1 MSSPTETQS
10 ERTTKV
16 VVATSVM
23 LSFISFWRAAAIVL
37 NDLGS
42 SAFYVGG
49 IAEQA
54 VGQAAP
60 WFILGVMLFSYA
72 VRAIYIESCAMF
84 TRGGVYRV
92 VKEAMGGTLAKLSVS
107 ALMFDYVL
115 TGPISGVSA
124 GQYIVGLVAQTVTYF
139 GNPWQPSKDT
149 INHLA
154 AVIAVLITLYFW
166 WRNTQGIHE
175 SSDDA
180 LKIMYVTTAMVVLLI
195 VWSGTSIL
203 LKPESKRLPPS
214 PLPQNLSFNHDAVGW
229 LPDIAPQ
236 ALHPLPVHT
245 PPSDSSATDT
255 AAEPRYGLPGNAG
268 ALLGLIGILIAFGH
282 SFLAMSGEESL
293 AQVNRELEYPKHRNL
308 MRAGLVIFI
317 YSLLFT
323 SLVSFF
329 AYALIPDSLRPQ
341 YFDNLISGIAMN
353 LVGPLPLK
361 LLFQVFIVVVGF
373 LMLAGAL
380 NTAIIGSN
388 GVLNRVSEDGV
399 LPDWLREPHKRYGTT
414 YRMINLIVLLQL
426 LTIIGSRGN
435 VYVLGEAYAFG
446 VIWSFAFKGLAVLV
460 LRFKDKSPREW
471 KVPLNL
477 PLKHTEIPLGL
488 GVVATLLFSVAAINL
503 ITKQVATISGIA
515 FTLVFFLIFT
525 VSERVN
531 ERRRGAKAHVEVDQ
545 FRVQLQQVVSHQSVA
560 VRPGNTLCLV
570 RDYHTLHH
578 VSKALELTHTGKTDL
593 VVMTVHPLRGPDTGY
608 KDLAEDRVFT
618 EYEQLLF
625 SRVVAL
631 AEKAGKHVELLVV
644 PSSDIFQAVAQT
656 AAQLHSSMIMAGASS
671 VVTPEEQARRLGQ
684 AWERLTQKPKH
695 QVGFRVIKLNG
706 RMRDFCLGAHAP
718 QMSEEDVNLIHEL
731 WLKMTGEP
739 GWEHLHHKDIVSIA
753 LALLKQDRKSG
764 EQEALLERIR
774 RDLLQQQ
781 TSESAVQVKHP
792 ERRGERS

>member
-1 MSSPTETQS
+1 
-10 ERTTKV
+10 
-16 VVATSVM
+16 
-23 LSFISFWRAAAIVL
+23 
-37 NDLGS
+37 
-42 SAFYVGG
+42 
-49 IAEQA
+49 
-54 VGQAAP
+54 
-60 WFILGVMLFSYA
+60 
-72 VRAIYIESCAMF
+72 
-84 TRGGVYRV
+84 
-92 VKEAMGGTLAKLSVS
+92 
-107 ALMFDYVL
+107 MFDYVL

-245 PPSDSSATDT
+245 AASESSANTET
-255 AAEPRYGLPGNAG
+255 VSETHFGLPLNAG
-268 ALLGLIGILIAFGH
+268 ALLGLVGILIAFGH

-671 VVTPEEQARRLGQ
+671 VV
-684 AWERLTQKPKH
+684 RLTQKPKH